1 MVTTRRATTT
11 IVYPDSDGF
20 PLPDG
25 RFQEPLYLRAVGTLR
40 TFFKDT
46 PNTEVSGNTFIYYEE
61 DNPRLKLAPDCQ
73 IVFGLT
79 DEAVES
85 LRHRNTYLTW
95 EVGKPPDFV
104 LEIASP
110 STAYVDQHRKRDL
123 YAGMGV
129 PEYWRYD
136 SLGGR
141 LYDEPLVGERLVGG
155 EYERMDMHRESDGSV
170 WGHSDA
176 LNLDLWWIDG
186 ELRFWNP
193 ARGVWLRDFE
203 ETEEA
208 LRAAEARANAERDA
222 RLAEACARGRR
233 ARRTPC
239 GDCAGGCGGCTCGRG
254 GCAGGCGR
262 CAVGAAQGGTASSAR
277 RIARRAL
284 GIRPPPALSWQCRR
298 PIRRLRQ

>member
-1 MVTTRRATTT
+1 MVTTGRAAT

-25 RFQEPLYLRAVGTLR
+25 RFQEPLFLRAVGTLR

-46 PNTEVSGNTFIYYEE
+46 PNCAVSGNTFIYYEE

-73 IVFGLT
+73 VVFGLT
-79 DEAVES
+79 DEAAES

-110 STAYVDQHRKRDL
+110 STAYIDQHRKRDL

-155 EYERMDMHRESDGSV
+155 EYERMEMRREPDGSV

-186 ELRFWNP
+186 ELRFWDP
-193 ARGVWLRDFE
+193 ARGVWLRSFE

-208 LRAAEARANAERDA
+208 LQAAEARADSERDARLVEAVRTDAERDA
-222 RLAEACARGRR
+222 RLAADARADAERDARLEANARAAEATAR
-233 ARRTPC
+233 A
-239 GDCAGGCGGCTCGRG
+239 DAE
-254 GCAGGCGR
+254 
-262 CAVGAAQGGTASSAR
+262 AARADAEAAR
-277 RIARRAL
+277 AARL
-284 GIRPPPALSWQCRR
+284 ESEL
-298 PIRRLRQ
+298 RRLRGE